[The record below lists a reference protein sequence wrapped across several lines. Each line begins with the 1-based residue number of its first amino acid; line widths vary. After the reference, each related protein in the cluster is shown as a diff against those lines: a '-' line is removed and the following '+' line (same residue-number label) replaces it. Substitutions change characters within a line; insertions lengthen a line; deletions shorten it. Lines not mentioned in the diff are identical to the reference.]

1 MGGGG
6 GGGKGGG
13 GSAPAPVVQYP
24 PAKPAREPV
33 DPDAKRASSSEVDA
47 TSQKQ
52 AALAAKKSVYA
63 TANDA
68 LGSPAASGSVYK
80 RTLGG

>member
-13 GSAPAPVVQYP
+13 VSAPATVQYP
-24 PAKPAREPV
+24 TAKPAKEPV
-33 DPDAKRASSSEVDA
+33 DPDAKKASSSEVDA

-68 LGSPAASGSVYK
+68 LGSPAASGSVYS

>member
-13 GSAPAPVVQYP
+13 VSAPATVQYP
-24 PAKPAREPV
+24 TAKPVKEPV
-33 DPDAKRASSSEVDA
+33 DPDAKKASSSEVDA